1 MDRELQAV
9 APRFSATTDEW
20 KIAPGS
26 NFREAGLAILA
37 GIAVSAPVVL
47 LGMVSVFGQ
56 LRARERAAADT
67 ARDAQAYE
75 LLVAGAPGPML
86 PIDEVSRGRE
96 LFATTCVAC
105 HGQAGTG
112 VPGLGRNLVESD
124 FVALQSDAELH
135 AYIITGRPD
144 AKPMPMP
151 PRAGRPDLTDED
163 IHRIV
168 VFMRGLQDPRRMPEL
183 APLVL
188 TVAPSEGDK
197 AAALEAAGG
206 DAELAAFI
214 AKGNAI
220 FHTSCVACHGR
231 EGVGIAGNG
240 KALAS
245 NAFIQS
251 LDEDGLF
258 EFLSKGRSPTDP
270 LNTTGIQMPPK
281 GGNPAMSED
290 DILDVIAYLR
300 TLQPASSESPK

>member
-1 MDRELQAV
+1 MDRELQA
-9 APRFSATTDEW
+9 AGPRFSGTSDEW

-26 NFREAGLAILA
+26 NFREAGIAIVA
-37 GIAVSAPVVL
+37 GVAVCAPVLL
-47 LGMVSVFGQ
+47 LGMVAVFGQ
-56 LRARERAAADT
+56 SRGRDRAAADT
-67 ARDAQAYE
+67 ARAAQAYE
-75 LLVAGAPGPML
+75 LLVAAAPGPML

-105 HGQAGTG
+105 HGQTGTG

-124 FVALQSDAELH
+124 FVALQSDADLH

-151 PRAGRPDLTDED
+151 PKAGRPDLTDED
-163 IHRIV
+163 IDRIV
-168 VFMRGLQDPRRMPEL
+168 TFVRGLQDPRRMPEL
-183 APLVL
+183 PPLAL

-206 DAELAAFI
+206 DAELAGYI
-214 AKGNAI
+214 AKGNAL
-220 FHTSCVACHGR
+220 FHTSCVACHGKG
-231 EGVGIAGNG
+231 GVGIAGNG
-240 KALAS
+240 KALAN

-258 EFLSKGRSPTDP
+258 EFISKGRSPTDP

-300 TLQPASSESPK
+300 TLQPAASESPK

>member
-1 MDRELQAV
+1 MDREVQA
-9 APRFSATTDEW
+9 AGPRFSGTSDEW

-37 GIAVSAPVVL
+37 GIAVSAPVML
-47 LGMVSVFGQ
+47 LGMVAVFGQ
-56 LRARERAAADT
+56 ARVRDRAVADAARA
-67 ARDAQAYE
+67 AQAYE
-75 LLVAGAPGPML
+75 LLVAAEPGPML

-105 HGQAGTG
+105 HGQTGTG
-112 VPGLGRNLVESD
+112 VQGLGRNLVESD

-151 PRAGRPDLTDED
+151 PKAGRPDLTDED
-163 IHRIV
+163 IERIV
-168 VFMRGLQDPRRMPEL
+168 TFVRGLQDPRRMPEL
-183 APLVL
+183 PPLVL

-206 DAELAAFI
+206 DAELAGYI
-214 AKGNAI
+214 AKGNSL
-220 FHTSCVACHGR
+220 FHTSCVACHGK

-258 EFLSKGRSPTDP
+258 EFISKGRSPTDP

>member
-1 MDRELQAV
+1 MDRTTQHQAS
-9 APRFSATTDEW
+9 RS
-20 KIAPGS
+20 IADDTWRLSPGS
-26 NFREAGLAILA
+26 NFREAGLAIGAGLA
-37 GIAVSAPVVL
+37 ASVPVL
-47 LGMVSVFGQ
+47 LLGVAAVFGQ
-56 LRARERAAADT
+56 ARARDQAAADA
-67 ARDAQAYE
+67 ARAAQAYE
-75 LLVAGAPGPML
+75 MLVAVAPGPML

-105 HGQAGTG
+105 HGQTGTG

-135 AYIITGRPD
+135 AYIIAGRPD

-163 IHRIV
+163 IVRIV
-168 VFMRGLQDPRRMPEL
+168 AFMRGLQDPRRMPEL
-183 APLVL
+183 PPLVL

-206 DAELAAFI
+206 DAELAGYI
-214 AKGNAI
+214 ASGNAI
-220 FHTSCVACHGR
+220 FHTTCVACHGK
-231 EGVGIAGNG
+231 EGVGVAGNG
-240 KALAS
+240 KALAN
-245 NAFIQS
+245 NAFVQS

-300 TLQPASSESPK
+300 TLQPSAAGSK

>member
-1 MDRELQAV
+1 MDREFQA
-9 APRFSATTDEW
+9 AGSRFSGTSDEW

-26 NFREAGLAILA
+26 NFREAGLAIIA
-37 GIAVSAPVVL
+37 GIAVSAPVLL
-47 LGMVSVFGQ
+47 LGMVGVFGEA
-56 LRARERAAADT
+56 RVRERVAADA
-67 ARDAQAYE
+67 ARAAQAYE
-75 LLVAGAPGPML
+75 MLVAAAPGPML

-105 HGQAGTG
+105 HGQTGTG

-163 IHRIV
+163 IDRIV
-168 VFMRGLQDPRRMPEL
+168 VFVRGLQDPRRMPEL
-183 APLVL
+183 PPLVL

-206 DAELAAFI
+206 DAELAGYI
-214 AKGNAI
+214 ASGRAI
-220 FHTSCVACHGR
+220 FHTSCVACHGQ

-240 KALAS
+240 KALAN
-245 NAFIQS
+245 NAFVQS

-258 EFLSKGRSPTDP
+258 EFISKGRAPTDP

-300 TLQPASSESPK
+300 TLQPAASGSAK